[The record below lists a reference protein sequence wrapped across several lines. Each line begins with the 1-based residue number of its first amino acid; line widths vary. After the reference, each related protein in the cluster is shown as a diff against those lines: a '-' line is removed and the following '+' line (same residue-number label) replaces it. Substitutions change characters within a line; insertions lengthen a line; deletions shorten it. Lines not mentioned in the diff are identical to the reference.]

1 MERRGEEER
10 GEEGRGEER
19 RGERRGEKKGRGEE
33 GKRGEERGEERR
45 GEERGNE
52 GRNTIGYTIT
62 QWYQLPV
69 EGFPVCKYP
78 SHSAVCDSAQPQH
91 RYRWT
96 APLER

>member
-10 GEEGRGEER
+10 GEEGRREER
-19 RGERRGEKKGRGEE
+19 RGEGRG
-33 GKRGEERGEERR
+33 ERR